1 MMLDQITGLGQTQDT
16 TSTKKTEALQG
27 EETFLKMFMAQMKYQ
42 DPLSPMDSSQ
52 FTAQLAQFSSL
63 EQLFTVNQNLESIKA
78 SQGQAGQFDALLFI
92 GKEITADGSSLS
104 LDAGETASGAFQV
117 AGSGECTVMVLD
129 AQGNLIR
136 QIPLGYMEGGEHHFE
151 WDGLDESGNQRAPG
165 IYGFKVLAR
174 GDQGQSLSVETMITG
189 QVDKVALEGASPV
202 LYVGGIPVALSQ
214 VKGISSPGPVSVEP
228 GQNVV
233 EDDALEP
240 TT

>member
-1 MMLDQITGLGQTQDT
+1 MLDQIAGLGQTQDT
-16 TSTKKTEALQG
+16 TSTKKTDALQG

-63 EQLFTVNQNLESIKA
+63 EQLFTVNENLESIKA
-78 SQGQAGQFDALLFI
+78 SQGQAGRFDALSFI
-92 GKEITADGSSLS
+92 GKEITADGNSLS
-104 LDAGETASGAFQV
+104 LDAGDKASGAFQLT
-117 AGSGECTVMVLD
+117 GSGECTVMILD

-136 QIPLGYMEGGEHHFE
+136 QIPLGYMEGGEHQFE
-151 WDGLDESGNQRAPG
+151 WNGLDESGNQRAPG
-165 IYGFKVLAR
+165 IYGFKVLAQ
-174 GDQGQSLSVETMITG
+174 GDQGQPLSVETMIAG
-189 QVDKVALEGASPV
+189 QVDKVALEGTSPV

-214 VKGISSPGPVSVEP
+214 VKGISSPGPVSVDT

-233 EDDALEP
+233 ENAIGP